1 MLQKDFI
8 KKWIDKIDSSLL
20 KKFPDDFFE
29 NEKTKEIVLPSTTL
43 TLGAELFGFHEI
55 NDTMGNVI
63 YQAQNFTE
71 AKYILYASRYKL
83 TKIKVPIKHSDIS
96 SMVLKYDN
104 YLDLLIR
111 AIKKDFENEF
121 PESKSFNKIS
131 NTIFNNLRL
140 QRY

>member
-1 MLQKDFI
+1 
-8 KKWIDKIDSSLL
+8 
-20 KKFPDDFFE
+20 
-29 NEKTKEIVLPSTTL
+29 L

-55 NDTMGNVI
+55 NDTIGNII
-63 YQAQNFTE
+63 YQAQNYTE
-71 AKYILYASRYKL
+71 AKYILYASRYKP
-83 TKIKVPIKHSDIS
+83 TKIKIPAKQSDIS

-104 YLDLLIR
+104 HLDLLIR
-111 AIKKDFENEF
+111 TIKKDFENEF